1 MSFTVLAFP
10 RTTYDNDTI
19 HEDLT
24 HQIDISTNKYGINEY
39 IVTGLNSEPF
49 VMTLHDLSKKGY
61 YIKSRNEDGVLL
73 LENIDP
79 YIEDM
84 PSPRL
89 RLDINSLQKRPN
101 KGF

>member
-10 RTTYDNDTI
+10 RTT
-19 HEDLT
+19 HE
-24 HQIDISTNKYGINEY
+24 IDISMTKYSIDEY
-39 IVTGLNSEPF
+39 IVTGLNSSPI
-49 VMTLHDLSKKGY
+49 VMNLHSLSNKGF
-61 YIKSRNEDGVLL
+61 YIKSINEDGVLL

-79 YIEDM
+79 YIENM

-89 RLDINSLQKRPN
+89 RLAINSLQKRPN